1 MTVED
6 VTTDAGGRARPRPRI
21 RSEDIRP
28 EVSYWRRAV
37 DDLAGGL
44 ARWNLVLLLGAS
56 DVASRYRR
64 SVLGQFWLTLSNA
77 VLILAI
83 GFVWAN
89 IWKQPLAEFLP
100 YLAAGHVFW
109 LLMTTSL
116 TDASTTFATSAS
128 YMKELNLPRSTYL
141 MANMVKHLVI
151 LGHNVI
157 IVPVVFLAFGLW
169 PNFGM
174 LLVIPALALT
184 VATLLAASFWLGIVG
199 VRFRDVPGIVGNL
212 TMVLFFLTPVIWRQ
226 ELIDPHLRSLLVFNP
241 FHVFLE
247 LLRAPLLGHAPE
259 PHYWLIALAIFAG
272 NAALG
277 FVVFAKWRRW
287 ITFWL

>member
-1 MTVED
+1 MS
-6 VTTDAGGRARPRPRI
+6 DASLLARHLPRA

-28 EVSYWRRAV
+28 GVSIWTRAME
-37 DDLAGGL
+37 DIASGL
-44 ARWNLVLLLGAS
+44 ARWNLVVLLGAS

-64 SVLGQFWLTLSNA
+64 SILGQFWLTLSNA
-77 VLILAI
+77 LLIVAI

-116 TDASTTFATSAS
+116 TDASTTYATSAS

-141 MANMVKHLVI
+141 LANIVKHLVI
-151 LGHNVI
+151 LGHNIV
-157 IVPVVFLAFGLW
+157 IVPAVFIAFGIW
-169 PNFGM
+169 PSATTF
-174 LLVIPALALT
+174 LVIPALLLT
-184 VATLLAASFWLGIVG
+184 VATLLAASFWLGVAG
-199 VRFRDVPGIVGNL
+199 LRFRDVPGIVGSL
-212 TMVLFFLTPVIWRQ
+212 MMVLFFLTPVIWRQ
-226 ELIDPHLRSLLVFNP
+226 ELIDPHLREWLVINP

-247 LLRAPLLGHAPE
+247 LLRAPLLGQTPKPE
-259 PHYWLIALAIFAG
+259 YWLIGLAIFVF
-272 NAALG
+272 NAAVG

>member
-1 MTVED
+1 MS
-6 VTTDAGGRARPRPRI
+6 DASLPARHLPRAK
-21 RSEDIRP
+21 SEDIRP
-28 EVSYWRRAV
+28 GVSIWARAME
-37 DDLAGGL
+37 DIAGGV
-44 ARWNLVLLLGAS
+44 ARWNLVVLLGAS

-64 SVLGQFWLTLSNA
+64 SILGQFWLTLSNA
-77 VLILAI
+77 LLIVAI

-141 MANMVKHLVI
+141 LANIVKHLVI
-151 LGHNVI
+151 LGHNIV
-157 IVPVVFLAFGLW
+157 IVPAVFIVFGIW
-169 PNFGM
+169 PSATTF
-174 LLVIPALALT
+174 LVIPALLLT
-184 VATLLAASFWLGIVG
+184 VATLLAASFWLGVAG
-199 VRFRDVPGIVGNL
+199 LRFRDVPGIVGSL
-212 TMVLFFLTPVIWRQ
+212 MMVLFFLTPVIWRQ
-226 ELIDPHLRSLLVFNP
+226 ELIDPHLREWLVINP

-247 LLRAPLLGHAPE
+247 LLRAPLLGQTPKPE
-259 PHYWLIALAIFAG
+259 YWLIGLAIFAF
-272 NAALG
+272 NAAVG
-277 FVVFAKWRRW
+277 FLVFAKWRRW

>member
-1 MTVED
+1 MS
-6 VTTDAGGRARPRPRI
+6 DASLPARHLPRAK
-21 RSEDIRP
+21 SEDIRP
-28 EVSYWRRAV
+28 GVSIWARAMEDV
-37 DDLAGGL
+37 AGGL
-44 ARWNLVLLLGAS
+44 ARWNLVVLLGAS

-64 SVLGQFWLTLSNA
+64 SILGQFWLTLSNA
-77 VLILAI
+77 LLIVAI

-141 MANMVKHLVI
+141 LANIVKHLVI
-151 LGHNVI
+151 LGHNIV
-157 IVPVVFLAFGLW
+157 IVPAVFIVFGIW
-169 PNFGM
+169 PSATTF
-174 LLVIPALALT
+174 LVIPALLLT
-184 VATLLAASFWLGIVG
+184 VATLLAASFWLGVAG
-199 VRFRDVPGIVGNL
+199 LRFRDVPGIVGSL
-212 TMVLFFLTPVIWRQ
+212 MMVLFFLTPVIWRQ
-226 ELIDPHLRSLLVFNP
+226 ELIDPHLREWLVINP

-247 LLRAPLLGHAPE
+247 LLRAPLLGQTPKPE
-259 PHYWLIALAIFAG
+259 YWLIGLAIFAF
-272 NAALG
+272 NAAVG